1 MKLIRSTVIEGAR
14 YLAASAL
21 ALALDFGVFM
31 GLHRLVGLD
40 YRIAAPVGFTLGLVL
55 IYVLSI
61 RLVFQQRRLKDARAE
76 FVLFA
81 VLGLAGLALNQVI
94 ITVGMEFL
102 ALPDWMAKIA
112 SAGIVFCFNFA
123 TRKLLLF
130 THYS

>member
-1 MKLIRSTVIEGAR
+1 MR
-14 YLAASAL
+14 YLGASAL

-61 RLVFQQRRLKDARAE
+61 RLVFRQRRLKDARAE

-81 VLGLAGLALNQVI
+81 ALGLAGLALNQVI

-102 ALPDWMAKIA
+102 ALPDWMSKFA
-112 SAGIVFCFNFA
+112 SAGIVFCFNFT
-123 TRKLLLF
+123 TRKFLLF